1 MVQQLIDTG
10 LQIDIDKC
18 KFEIKRIK
26 YLSLIITPE
35 NIEINP
41 KKINIIFEQKLL
53 IKFKDFQHFLKF
65 TNFY

>member
-41 KKINIIFEQKLL
+41 KKINIIFE
-53 IKFKDFQHFLKF
+53 
-65 TNFY
+65 